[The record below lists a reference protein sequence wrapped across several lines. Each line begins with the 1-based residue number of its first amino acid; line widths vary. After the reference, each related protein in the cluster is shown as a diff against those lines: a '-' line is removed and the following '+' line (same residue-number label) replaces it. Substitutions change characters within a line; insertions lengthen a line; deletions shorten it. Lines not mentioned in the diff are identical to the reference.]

1 MDKETLSNYGWIVIC
16 VLVLAVMI
24 ALATPFGS
32 FVSQAVQNT
41 TKGLFSTNQNA
52 LDAAGIAIPG
62 QDFDVTDM
70 GNTPPDPALNPD
82 SGEEVYDGMIYI
94 HGDYEYRY
102 NMSYYDDLWA
112 IEETG
117 WSSNPSQN
125 GWGVYYKGNDE
136 EPGPILESINGAP
149 ITTVEYTFHMATKM
163 TKAPAIPKT
172 VTSMDGAF
180 SRCYALRESP
190 EIPHGVTSMGWTFY
204 YSGLRTAPVIPNT
217 VTYMVSTFEESAL
230 EVAPVIPESV
240 TEMAQIFRG
249 CSSLKN
255 APAIPSGVTDLRYA
269 FKNCSSLKVAPDLSK
284 ATNLNNLANTFSGC
298 TSLEVAPIIP
308 ESVTYMGSTFYN
320 CKRLKTAPAI
330 PENVTNIDE
339 AFYGCEKLTGTI
351 VIDTTK
357 LGTKYPGTGYEKCFY
372 GTKNAI
378 TITGNCPTLAE
389 IAATA
394 NSGNVTVQ

>member
-32 FVSQAVQNT
+32 FVSEAVQNT
-41 TKGLFSTNQNA
+41 TKGLFSANQNA

-70 GNTPPDPALNPD
+70 GNTAPDPALNPD
-82 SGEEVYDGMIYI
+82 SGEEVYDGMVYI

-102 NMSYYDDLWA
+102 NMAYYDDMWLF
-112 IEETG
+112 EDRG
-117 WSSNPSQN
+117 WWENPSQN
-125 GWGVYYKGNDE
+125 GWGVYYTGNDE

-149 ITTVEYTFHMATKM
+149 VTMMEYTFYRCTKM
-163 TKAPAIPKT
+163 TKAPEIPST
-172 VTSMDGAF
+172 VTSIDGAF
-180 SRCYALRESP
+180 AYCYALRESP
-190 EIPHGVTSMGWTFY
+190 EIPHGVTSMGWTFH

-240 TEMAQIFRG
+240 TEMAQIFSG

-269 FKNCSSLKVAPDLSK
+269 FKDCISLKTAPDLSK
-284 ATNLNNLANTFSGC
+284 ATNLDNLSNAFAGC
-298 TSLEVAPIIP
+298 TSLENAPAIP
-308 ESVTYMGSTFYN
+308 ESVRYIGNMFYN
-320 CKRLKTAPAI
+320 CKNLKTAPVI

-339 AFYGCEKLTGTI
+339 TFYGCEKLTGTI
-351 VIDTTK
+351 IINTTK
-357 LGTKYPGTGYEKCFY
+357 LGTRYPGTGYEKCFY
-372 GTKNAI
+372 GTKEAI
-378 TITGNCPTLAE
+378 TITGSCQYLNE

-394 NSGNVTVQ
+394 NNGNVTVQ